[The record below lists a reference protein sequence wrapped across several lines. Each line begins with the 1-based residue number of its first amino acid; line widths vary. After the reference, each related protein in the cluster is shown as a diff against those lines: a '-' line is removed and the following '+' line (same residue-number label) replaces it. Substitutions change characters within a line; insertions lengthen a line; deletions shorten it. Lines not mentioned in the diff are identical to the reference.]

1 MSKASKTKSKFFCFL
16 VYESPQT
23 NIHTDILSDSK
34 VIRRKKSKFILR
46 SKFSCSRVFLLS
58 MFYWCYNNRYWYAF
72 ARL

>member
-34 VIRRKKSKFILR
+34 VIRRKSQNLSLGRNFLAAEFFLYRCFIDATTTDIDM
-46 SKFSCSRVFLLS
+46 LLHV
-58 MFYWCYNNRYWYAF
+58 
-72 ARL
+72 